1 MPEPNVTRI
10 PGVFP
15 AIEIERD
22 ELGYAQT
29 VTIKGVMDELV
40 VTARCID
47 SRLTPWLDVK
57 FNGEEYTYER

>member
-1 MPEPNVTRI
+1 MPRTEKI

-15 AIEIERD
+15 TIEIERD
-22 ELGYAQT
+22 ELGFAQT

-47 SRLTPWLDVK
+47 SQLTPWLDIK
-57 FNGEEYTYER
+57 FNGEDKTYG